1 MVRFLPTNTDR
12 DLLETYDAEDETLFV
27 ERCKQKFDRVFIG
40 CSVTHLL
47 TKGLLVC
54 LKRKKVSVYV
64 ETSLYL
70 LHIAD
75 PIQVKYKE
83 HLQSFVSKNNG
94 ELAEKDYDPMAKSYI
109 LLTFS

>member
-1 MVRFLPTNTDR
+1 MTN
-12 DLLETYDAEDETLFV
+12 
-27 ERCKQKFDRVFIG
+27 
-40 CSVTHLL
+40 LL

-54 LKRKKVSVYV
+54 LKPKKVCVYV

-75 PIQVKYKE
+75 QIQVKYKGY
-83 HLQSFVSKNNG
+83 LQSFVDENNG
-94 ELAEKDYDPMAKSYI
+94 ELVDEDYDPMKKSYI